1 MLKNKNWL
9 SKFSKFYIVYE
20 LRWII
25 IVCLI
30 VIGIFAFSESKRL
43 DKKYQQYGYSGHM
56 DNIQYDNWTGE
67 IIPKYKIETYSNDDK
82 YIVNLKGEKVSFKQI
97 KDLLEQYRV
106 VQENNAF
113 VKEENLNELTSICDV
128 LLKEYLDLD
137 YKVIKSDNPD
147 MNEYQF
153 KVSGKYEDSYYN
165 EFASISYLDGL
176 VRTVVQE
183 RYRNQNNLDS

>member
-20 LRWII
+20 LRGII

-30 VIGIFAFSESKRL
+30 TIGIFAFSESKRL

-113 VKEENLNELTSICDV
+113 VKEENLNELTSICNV

-137 YKVIKSDNPD
+137 YKVIKSDNPN
-147 MNEYQF
+147 MNEYRF

-165 EFASISYLDGL
+165 EFTSTSYLEGL
-176 VRTVVQE
+176 VRTVVKE
-183 RYRNQNNLDS
+183 LYSGQNNLDS

>member
-1 MLKNKNWL
+1 MSKNKNWL

-20 LRWII
+20 LRGII

-30 VIGIFAFSESKRL
+30 AIGIFAFSESKRL

-56 DNIQYDNWTGE
+56 DNIQYDNWTCE
-67 IIPKYKIETYSNDDK
+67 IIPKHKIETYSNDDK

-137 YKVIKSDNPD
+137 YKVIKSDNSD

-165 EFASISYLDGL
+165 YFTSTSYLEGL
-176 VRTVVQE
+176 VRNVVQE
-183 RYRNQNNLDS
+183 MYRSQNNLDS

>member
-1 MLKNKNWL
+1 MFNCNRN
-9 SKFSKFYIVYE
+9 F
-20 LRWII
+20 
-25 IVCLI
+25 C
-30 VIGIFAFSESKRL
+30 IFRVKRL

-67 IIPKYKIETYSNDDK
+67 IIPKHKIETYSNDDK

-137 YKVIKSDNPD
+137 YKVIKSDNPN
-147 MNEYQF
+147 MNEYRF

-165 EFASISYLDGL
+165 EFTSTSYLEGL
-176 VRTVVQE
+176 VRTVVKE
-183 RYRNQNNLDS
+183 LYRGQNNLDS

>member
-1 MLKNKNWL
+1 MLKNKIWS
-9 SKFSKFYIVYE
+9 SKVSRFYIVYE

-56 DNIQYDNWTGE
+56 DNIKYDNWTGE
-67 IIPKYKIETYSNDDK
+67 IIPKYEIETYNNDDK
-82 YIVNLKGEKVSFKQI
+82 YIVNLKGEKVGFKQM
-97 KDLLEQYRV
+97 KDLIEQYRV
-106 VQENNAF
+106 VQGSNAF

-128 LLKEYLDLD
+128 LLKEYLNLD
-137 YKVIKSDNPD
+137 YKVIKFDNSD

-165 EFASISYLDGL
+165 EFASTSYLDGL

-183 RYRNQNNLDS
+183 IYRSQNNLNS

>member
-20 LRWII
+20 LRGII

-30 VIGIFAFSESKRL
+30 AIGIFAFSESKRL
-43 DKKYQQYGYSGHM
+43 DKKYQQYGYFGYM

-137 YKVIKSDNPD
+137 YKVIKSDNSD

-165 EFASISYLDGL
+165 YFTSTSYLEGL
-176 VRTVVQE
+176 VRNVVQE
-183 RYRNQNNLDS
+183 MYRSQNNLDS

>member
-9 SKFSKFYIVYE
+9 SKFSKFYIAYE

-30 VIGIFAFSESKRL
+30 VIGFFAFSESKRL
-43 DKKYQQYGYSGHM
+43 DKKYQQYGYSDHM

-67 IIPKYKIETYSNDDK
+67 IIPKDKIETYSNDDK
-82 YIVNLKGEKVSFKQI
+82 YIVNLKGEKVGFKQM
-97 KDLLEQYRV
+97 KDLIEQYRV

-137 YKVIKSDNPD
+137 YKVIKSDNSNL
-147 MNEYQF
+147 NEYQF
-153 KVSGKYEDSYYN
+153 KMSGKYEDSYYN
-165 EFASISYLDGL
+165 EFASTSYLEGL
-176 VRTVVQE
+176 VRIVV
-183 RYRNQNNLDS
+183 

>member
-1 MLKNKNWL
+1 MLKNKNW
-9 SKFSKFYIVYE
+9 SFKVSKFYIVYE

-30 VIGIFAFSESKRL
+30 VIG
-43 DKKYQQYGYSGHM
+43 M
-56 DNIQYDNWTGE
+56 
-67 IIPKYKIETYSNDDK
+67 IIPKYKIETYSNDGK

-97 KDLLEQYRV
+97 KDLIEQYRI

>member
-1 MLKNKNWL
+1 
-9 SKFSKFYIVYE
+9 
-20 LRWII
+20 
-25 IVCLI
+25 
-30 VIGIFAFSESKRL
+30 
-43 DKKYQQYGYSGHM
+43 M

-82 YIVNLKGEKVSFKQI
+82 YIVNLKDEKVSFKQI

-113 VKEENLNELTSICDV
+113 VKEENFNELTSICNV

-137 YKVIKSDNPD
+137 YKVIKSDNPN
-147 MNEYQF
+147 MNEYRF

-165 EFASISYLDGL
+165 EFTSTSYLEGL
-176 VRTVVQE
+176 VRIVVKE
-183 RYRNQNNLDS
+183 LYRGQNNLDS

>member
-97 KDLLEQYRV
+97 KDLIEQYRI
-106 VQENNAF
+106 VQGNNAF

-137 YKVIKSDNPD
+137 YKVIKSDNPN
-147 MNEYQF
+147 MNEYRF

-165 EFASISYLDGL
+165 EFTSTSYLEGL
-176 VRTVVQE
+176 VRTVVKE
-183 RYRNQNNLDS
+183 LYRSQNNLDS

>member
-20 LRWII
+20 LRGII
-25 IVCLI
+25 VVCLI

-97 KDLLEQYRV
+97 RDLIEQYRI
-106 VQENNAF
+106 VQGNNAF
-113 VKEENLNELTSICDV
+113 VKEENLNELTSICDM
-128 LLKEYLDLD
+128 LLKKYLDLD
-137 YKVIKSDNPD
+137 YKVIKSDNPN
-147 MNEYQF
+147 MNEYRF

-165 EFASISYLDGL
+165 EFTSTPYLEGL
-176 VRTVVQE
+176 VRTVVKE
-183 RYRNQNNLDS
+183 LYRSQNNLDG

>member
-1 MLKNKNWL
+1 MLKNKNWS
-9 SKFSKFYIVYE
+9 SKVSKFYIVYE

-30 VIGIFAFSESKRL
+30 VIG
-43 DKKYQQYGYSGHM
+43 M
-56 DNIQYDNWTGE
+56 

-97 KDLLEQYRV
+97 KDLIEQYRI

-176 VRTVVQE
+176 VRTVVKE
-183 RYRNQNNLDS
+183 LYRSQNNLNS